1 MMELTMR
8 TIICPSCRE
17 MNIIRDADDED
28 EDVPGT
34 GRVAVCP
41 RNIGIVPMR
50 RRMAPV
56 EADFYF
62 LVFRWQDGSARS
74 FL

>member
-1 MMELTMR
+1 
-8 TIICPSCRE
+8 

-62 LVFRWQDGSARS
+62 LVFR
-74 FL
+74 